1 MRFNEYKKM
10 RKRNDYMNIV
20 YLLFGHKNTKKIL
33 LSMYKDYSGI
43 REEIENWI
51 KENQHDFDDFSI
63 ETWRVR

>member
-1 MRFNEYKKM
+1 MHIKKM
-10 RKRNDYMNIV
+10 RKGNDYMDVV
-20 YLLFGHKNTKKIL
+20 YLLFGYKNTKKIL

-43 REEIENWI
+43 RKEIENWI

>member
-1 MRFNEYKKM
+1 MGV
-10 RKRNDYMNIV
+10 V